1 MPSFVANPNE
11 IKGFTPG
18 SVASNQTIQGQMSG
32 LLDSN
37 NPLLKRAK
45 TKAAQ
50 AANSR
55 GLLNSSMGVQAG
67 EEAVLTAALPIAQF
81 DATQFSNQSKLNQ
94 DWQNKFGLEGNAYQ
108 YQTGLKEQDYQQQL
122 GKGIY
127 GGASGTGLIGAQ
139 TSAQSQLQAEKSAQA
154 LAAQKQSEAHQ
165 ASLQSTELGFKGS
178 ESTAQRGHELGIQ
191 TSQQQFQAGESS
203 LERGQKSVMQQADI
217 ASQRERLATEIES
230 RERVAGRQIT
240 HEQALAEADRQLK
253 SQLQTSQQTFQ
264 AGESLLTREQQAE
277 QQRLDIEAKK
287 DQLATEIASR
297 EGIAKDEILA
307 RMDLQGQQLLANEAE
322 YLAKISSQEG
332 ISTKELANRLALSAA
347 DITSKEKLAGNQIT
361 HEAALAASK
370 NALETELTVK
380 RIASQEG
387 ISTNELA
394 NRLAVQANQIIAD
407 EAKYLAQISSTEGI
421 SAAELANRLALSTA
435 EITSRET
442 LAGNQIT
449 HEAALAHAKNSL
461 EVALQAERIA
471 SQEGISEKELQ
482 NRLDVQAKSL
492 AADEKKY
499 LAQISSSEGISEK
512 ELANRL
518 ALNVADITSREKLA
532 GNQITHE
539 AALANAKN
547 SLEVALQA
555 ERISAQTTLQTQAE
569 AHQVGLQTQT
579 EAHQVGLQTQ
589 AESFKASMADKDFY
603 HKGQLI
609 SAEAK
614 EKRITIAAELHQ
626 RLWNAQQLENLSA
639 ANKEKLAIL
648 DKDMKLAIQGSASA
662 SQILTQTMNAIGEV
676 SAIKDLS
683 QDNLDKRIA
692 SIISHANAN
701 IKLIQTWS
709 TTEGG
714 SFTEEDK
721 RKWSSVITK
730 SEVAEYVPLIRETKE
745 SVAPEGLLY
754 EEPSLIYAPRIQ
766 QSFQTEDVEKPSRD
780 LGDSVPYNPPQH
792 DVPNWVI
799 APPPD
804 SMSTGVM
811 TELTNPATGETW
823 MAPSGGYSVNP
834 SLTAP
839 QQFYDKSGSKLQN
852 SFVDNIL
859 RHLVNIDPL
868 EGDRLAAADLTGD
881 GKVNISDGIAYQRRV
896 LGLEDWDEGKDAD
909 YYDQFHRPVEKYVK
923 NPNAG
928 QKRGDE
934 YIKYVK

>member
-361 HEAALAASK
+361 HEAALA
-370 NALETELTVK
+370 
-380 RIASQEG
+380 
-387 ISTNELA
+387 
-394 NRLAVQANQIIAD
+394 
-407 EAKYLAQISSTEGI
+407 
-421 SAAELANRLALSTA
+421 
-435 EITSRET
+435 
-442 LAGNQIT
+442 
-449 HEAALAHAKNSL
+449 HAKNSL
-461 EVALQAERIA
+461 DVSLQTARIA

-492 AADEKKY
+492 VADEKKY

-555 ERISAQTTLQTQAE
+555 ERIDAQKTLQTQAE

-683 QDNLDKRIA
+683 QTNLDTRIA

-701 IKLIQTWS
+701 IKLIQTW
-709 TTEGG
+709 TTTDGG
-714 SFTEEDK
+714 SFTEEGKSRDA
-721 RKWSSVITK
+721 SVITK

-859 RHLVNIDPL
+859 RHIVNIDPL

-881 GKVNISDGIAYQRRV
+881 GKVNIADSTAYLRRV
-896 LGLEDWDEGKDAD
+896 AGLEDWDEGKDAD

-928 QKRGDE
+928 QKRDDK

>member
-569 AHQVGLQTQT
+569 KHQT
-579 EAHQVGLQTQ
+579 ALQTQ
-589 AESFKASMADKDFY
+589 AESYKTALSKLEFTQ
-603 HKGQLI
+603 KGELI

-683 QDNLDKRIA
+683 QTNLDTRIA

-701 IKLIQTWS
+701 IKLIQTW
-709 TTEGG
+709 TTTDGG
-714 SFTEEDK
+714 SFTEEGKSRDA
-721 RKWSSVITK
+721 SVITK

-928 QKRGDE
+928 QKRDDK

>member
-1 MPSFVANPNE
+1 M
-11 IKGFTPG
+11 
-18 SVASNQTIQGQMSG
+18 
-32 LLDSN
+32 
-37 NPLLKRAK
+37 
-45 TKAAQ
+45 
-50 AANSR
+50 
-55 GLLNSSMGVQAG
+55 
-67 EEAVLTAALPIAQF
+67 
-81 DATQFSNQSKLNQ
+81 
-94 DWQNKFGLEGNAYQ
+94 
-108 YQTGLKEQDYQQQL
+108 
-122 GKGIY
+122 
-127 GGASGTGLIGAQ
+127 
-139 TSAQSQLQAEKSAQA
+139 
-154 LAAQKQSEAHQ
+154 
-165 ASLQSTELGFKGS
+165 
-178 ESTAQRGHELGIQ
+178 
-191 TSQQQFQAGESS
+191 
-203 LERGQKSVMQQADI
+203 
-217 ASQRERLATEIES
+217 
-230 RERVAGRQIT
+230 
-240 HEQALAEADRQLK
+240 
-253 SQLQTSQQTFQ
+253 
-264 AGESLLTREQQAE
+264 
-277 QQRLDIEAKK
+277 
-287 DQLATEIASR
+287 
-297 EGIAKDEILA
+297 
-307 RMDLQGQQLLANEAE
+307 
-322 YLAKISSQEG
+322 
-332 ISTKELANRLALSAA
+332 
-347 DITSKEKLAGNQIT
+347 
-361 HEAALAASK
+361 
-370 NALETELTVK
+370 
-380 RIASQEG
+380 
-387 ISTNELA
+387 
-394 NRLAVQANQIIAD
+394 
-407 EAKYLAQISSTEGI
+407 
-421 SAAELANRLALSTA
+421 
-435 EITSRET
+435 
-442 LAGNQIT
+442 
-449 HEAALAHAKNSL
+449 
-461 EVALQAERIA
+461 
-471 SQEGISEKELQ
+471 
-482 NRLDVQAKSL
+482 
-492 AADEKKY
+492 
-499 LAQISSSEGISEK
+499 
-512 ELANRL
+512 
-518 ALNVADITSREKLA
+518 ADITSREKLA

-555 ERISAQTTLQTQAE
+555 ERIDAQKTLQTQAE

-683 QDNLDKRIA
+683 QTNLDTRIA

-701 IKLIQTWS
+701 IKLIQTW
-709 TTEGG
+709 TTTDGG
-714 SFTEEDK
+714 SFTEEGKSRDA
-721 RKWSSVITK
+721 SVITK

-834 SLTAP
+834 SLTGYVLQPSPYNPP
-839 QQFYDKSGSKLQN
+839 QQFYDKSGSELQN
-852 SFVDNIL
+852 SFVDNIF

-881 GKVNISDGIAYQRRV
+881 GKVNIADSTAYLRRV
-896 LGLEDWDEGKDAD
+896 AGLEDWDEGKGAD

-928 QKRGDE
+928 QKKGDE